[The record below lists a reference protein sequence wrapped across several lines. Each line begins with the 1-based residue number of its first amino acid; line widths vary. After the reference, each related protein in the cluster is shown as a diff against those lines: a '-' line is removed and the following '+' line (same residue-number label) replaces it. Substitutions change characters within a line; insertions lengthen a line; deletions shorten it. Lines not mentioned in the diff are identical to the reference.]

1 VRPQLNRNPLCGA
14 LSSVIRRAAVSNEV
28 DPVSTAAFRSR
39 DWLRVAFLVVVLA
52 VLGWVLLH
60 RFTGPGRFA
69 EYQQTVQQFF
79 VAAHAKDSLRL
90 RAMADTEQPV
100 QWALEAAAGQPW
112 LLPPVD
118 SGFEIRRTR
127 RAELLDGIVV
137 WPAGPCATQPY
148 FMTIATGDRGPRI
161 HGIHT
166 SCGSASSEAAPIPR

>member
-1 VRPQLNRNPLCGA
+1 M
-14 LSSVIRRAAVSNEV
+14 SNEA
-28 DPVSTAAFRSR
+28 DPISSARLRRR
-39 DWLRVAFLVVVLA
+39 DGLRVTFLVVGLA

-69 EYQQTVQQFF
+69 AYHQTVQQFF
-79 VAAHAKDSLRL
+79 AAAHAKDSLRL

-100 QWALEAAAGQPW
+100 QWALEASVHQPW
-112 LLPPVD
+112 LLPPAD

-137 WPAGPCATQPY
+137 WPAGVCATQPY
-148 FMTIATGDRGPRI
+148 FITIATGNRGPRI

-166 SCGSASSEAAPIPR
+166 SCGSASEAAPIPR